1 MELAPGQLDIMHGC
15 FWKEPPHSTV
25 AVRPVRPMA
34 YYRAAIRDLARLA
47 RPRNPAGGTP
57 PPFVIAG
64 SNINSMLDS
73 NDLLD
78 AEYLEAQVLDQ
89 LELR

>member
-1 MELAPGQLDIMHGC
+1 MELAPSQLDIMHGC
-15 FWKEPPHSTV
+15 FYKEPPHSTV
-25 AVRPVRPMA
+25 AVRPIRTLA

-47 RPRNPAGGTP
+47 RPGNSAGETP